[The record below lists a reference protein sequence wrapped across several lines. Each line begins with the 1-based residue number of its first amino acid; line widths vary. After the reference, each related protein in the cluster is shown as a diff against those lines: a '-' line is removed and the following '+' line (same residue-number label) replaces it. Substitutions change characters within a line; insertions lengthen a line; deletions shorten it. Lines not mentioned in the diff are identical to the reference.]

1 MKKILTVSIMAVMA
15 VTAANAEIASKAYV
29 DQRETAAVNSAKGY
43 TDTKIGTL
51 PAGSTDV
58 ADAIAK
64 AVTGGI
70 ANVVTHSGAVGNA
83 TTPVYITAEGVA
95 TAGTA
100 LGTMATENAAD
111 YSKTG
116 ADTTYAKQTDFTTLQ
131 SAVNNAETG
140 LAATKAIADANKTAI
155 GDASSGLT
163 KGVADNAAAIAALG
177 DTYATDAELTSG
189 LATKQD
195 TITAQAPLSHELV
208 SGLGSLATAST
219 VTSADITDGTI
230 ATADIADE
238 AVTAAK
244 LSDEVNASLAK
255 ADTAIQQADRDSA
268 AVSATT
274 KQVVTGVSMTDGV
287 LAVTSADPLTNAA
300 YDLQTAGQ
308 GAGKYA
314 LTAIVN
320 GSNEVTGYKWELIQR
335 AE

>member
-1 MKKILTVSIMAVMA
+1 MKKLLTVSIMAVMA

-29 DQRETAAVNSAKGY
+29 DQRETAAVNTAKGY

-64 AVTGGI
+64 AVTGGTEG
-70 ANVVTHSGAVGNA
+70 VVKRSGEGAVGSA
-83 TTPVYITAEGVA
+83 TVPVYVNESGVV
-95 TAGTA
+95 TPTT
-100 LGTMATENAAD
+100 LGTMATENAED

-131 SAVNNAETG
+131 SAVNNATTG
-140 LAATKAIADANKTAI
+140 LAKTNELAVAADTLSKANKTAI
-155 GDASSGLT
+155 DAL
-163 KGVADNAAAIAALG
+163 D
-177 DTYATDAELTSG
+177 DTYVKDSDLTTQ

-195 TITAQAPLSHELV
+195 KIDAEHKLSNTLV
-208 SGLGSLATAST
+208 DGLGSLATAST
-219 VTSADITDGTI
+219 VTSAEITDGTI
-230 ATADIADE
+230 ATADIADK
-238 AVTAAK
+238 AVSAAK

-255 ADTAIQQADRDSA
+255 ANSAIQQADRDSEAVA
-268 AVSATT
+268 ATA

-300 YDLQTAGQ
+300 YSLQAAG
-308 GAGKYA
+308 GEAGKYA
-314 LTAIVN
+314 LTAVYDGN
-320 GSNEVTGYKWELIQR
+320 TLTGYSWELIQR